1 MKLKLLFLFVLY
13 AVTVYGQQSL
23 SYSYDDSGNRI
34 KRSIVL
40 TTRNLNE
47 EQNSKSHFFEERLGE
62 TQLKIYPNPVKSVL
76 KVEIAG
82 FDTGQY
88 GECQLFSSS
97 GTLLNRTQITEEY
110 TSIDISGF
118 PQGNYV
124 LQIIINEEK
133 TSWKIIKE

>member
-1 MKLKLLFLFVLY
+1 MSTRDLSPGEKL
-13 AVTVYGQQSL
+13 S
-23 SYSYDDSGNRI
+23 
-34 KRSIVL
+34 
-40 TTRNLNE
+40 
-47 EQNSKSHFFEERLGE
+47 SHFFEERLGE

-76 KVEIAG
+76 TVEIAG

-88 GECQLFSSS
+88 GECRLFGSS
-97 GTLLNRTQITEEY
+97 GTLLNRTQITEEN